1 MILVTGGLGFV
12 GSNLCQ
18 RLLGKGKK
26 VRILD
31 DMSSNAVPIVKGA
44 EIVYGDICSPEN
56 NIWRKIDT
64 VVHLAAMPG
73 VATCTKNPKRALSV
87 NLFGTLVML
96 EEAVK
101 HGVSQFILAS
111 SVGAVLGAQT
121 QPANEKQIPNP
132 QSLYGWSKK
141 SAEEISF
148 QYKKDM
154 KVCVLRFT
162 NIYGENCQ
170 NKESVIARLLM
181 RKPDEEFTI
190 YGDGHQTRDFIY
202 VGDVCSAIIKAIEKE
217 SEGLYHIGTGY
228 GLSLLDLIDYARLV
242 TGTMPPL
249 FFNAKRLGDVRDNY
263 ANIDKAR
270 KELGWEPET
279 AITNGLKRTWEW
291 LLDSRAIIDK

>member
-111 SVGAVLGAQT
+111 SVGAVLGEQI
-121 QPANEKQIPNP
+121 QPANEEQIPNP

-141 SAEEISF
+141 AAEEISL
-148 QYKKDM
+148 QYKNDM

-162 NIYGENCQ
+162 NIYGENCHH
-170 NKESVIARLLM
+170 KESVIAKLIM
-181 RKPDEEFTI
+181 RQLGEKFTI

-217 SEGLYHIGTGY
+217 STGTYHIGSGF
-228 GLSLLDLIDYARLV
+228 GLSLLDLIDYVRLA
-242 TGTMPPL
+242 TGGMPHVAFKP
-249 FFNAKRLGDVRDNY
+249 NRPGDVRDNY
-263 ANIDKAR
+263 ANIEKA
-270 KELGWEPET
+270 KSGLGWEPET
-279 AITNGLKRTWEW
+279 GIMEGLRKTWEW
-291 LLDSRAIIDK
+291 GLTNSNKVV